1 MSVDELNKIDFISTT
16 PEGETRLTIADHY
29 DWSNQQQH
37 LLVLQEKLNAYIQ
50 FIEDG
55 EVFEKYPDAKKDHIS
70 IDVVFKFE
78 PTTDAILFLNR
89 CKETI
94 NDFGIGFAWRT
105 LE

>member
-1 MSVDELNKIDFISTT
+1 MSIDELYKIDIISTT
-16 PEGETRLTIADHY
+16 PEGETRLTITDHY
-29 DWSNQQQH
+29 DWSNQHQH
-37 LLVLQEKLNAYIQ
+37 LLVLQDKLNAYIQ

-55 EVFEKYPDAKKDHIS
+55 KVFEKYPSAKKDHIS

>member
-1 MSVDELNKIDFISTT
+1 MAKF
-16 PEGETRLTIADHY
+16 
-29 DWSNQQQH
+29 
-37 LLVLQEKLNAYIQ
+37 
-50 FIEDG
+50 
-55 EVFEKYPDAKKDHIS
+55 FEKYPDAKKDHIS

-78 PTTDAILFLNR
+78 PTNDAILFLNR